1 MRMYATLIRGCKN
14 GNDEPPY
21 FHPVQQ
27 QCPRFWTLAMS
38 TRRSCHLLL
47 VGLPATISASR
58 SRVAWAI
65 ACHGNSQWVHLGHL
79 DPSSHLSSVNC
90 QLLQLTHW
98 NSWVPHHPRRF
109 SPLLPYLWALLWAM
123 SIPPHPICR
132 QANRGQHA
140 ALPWRGS
147 EKNEGAQCWLD
158 AQYETLMQTFCLCLN
173 HGPYSWV
180 FNHLHVVCNH
190 QSNISRLLK
199 QPIYQDYTKAYNK
212 TPF

>member
-79 DPSSHLSSVNC
+79 DPSSHLSTVNC
-90 QLLQLTHW
+90 C
-98 NSWVPHHPRRF
+98 NSPTETPEFPTILVAFLRF
-109 SPLLPYLWALLWAM
+109 FHTFELYSEPWA
-123 SIPPHPICR
+123 
-132 QANRGQHA
+132 
-140 ALPWRGS
+140 
-147 EKNEGAQCWLD
+147 
-158 AQYETLMQTFCLCLN
+158 F
-173 HGPYSWV
+173 
-180 FNHLHVVCNH
+180 HL
-190 QSNISRLLK
+190 
-199 QPIYQDYTKAYNK
+199 
-212 TPF
+212 TPFAARRTVDNMPRFPGVALKKTRGPNAGLMRNMKPWCKHSAYVWTMVRIHECSIIFM